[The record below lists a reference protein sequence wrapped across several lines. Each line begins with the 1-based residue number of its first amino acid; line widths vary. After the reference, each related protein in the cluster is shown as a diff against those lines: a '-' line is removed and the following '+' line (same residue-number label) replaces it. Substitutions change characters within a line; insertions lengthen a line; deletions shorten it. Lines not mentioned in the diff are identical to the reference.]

1 MINNALRLVRIYHN
15 LTPAETSQRL
25 GISRSYLSELEKGSK
40 TASIEVLNKY
50 AVAFDMPVSSLML
63 FVENADA
70 KPKTRG
76 AQQFVAAKALKM
88 LDWVATVADDRETE
102 RVGRP

>member
-1 MINNALRLVRIYHN
+1 MISSALRLVRIYHN
-15 LTPAETSQRL
+15 LTPAEAAVKL

-70 KPKTRG
+70 SPKGQG
-76 AQQFVAAKALKM
+76 AQRFIAAKALKM
-88 LDWVATVADDRETE
+88 LDWVATVASDQGSE
-102 RVGRP
+102 RLGSS

>member
-1 MINNALRLVRIYHN
+1 MISNALRLVRVYHN
-15 LTPAETSQRL
+15 LTPAEASVRL
-25 GISRSYLSELEKGSK
+25 GISRSYLSELEKGTK

-50 AVAFDMPVSSLML
+50 AAAFDMPVSSMML

-70 KPKTRG
+70 GSTTQG
-76 AQQFVAAKALKM
+76 AQKFIAAKALKM
-88 LDWVATVADDRETE
+88 LDWVATVAADQGTE